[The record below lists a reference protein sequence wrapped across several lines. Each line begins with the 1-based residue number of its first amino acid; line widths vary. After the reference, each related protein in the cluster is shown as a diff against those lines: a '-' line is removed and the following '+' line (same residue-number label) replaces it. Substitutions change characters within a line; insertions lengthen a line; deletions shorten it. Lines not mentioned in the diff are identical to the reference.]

1 MTKIFKPER
10 IPISKLD
17 GISEKSIQEMI
28 ADDPSIIGLGDLVLK
43 DKERIQPRAGRLDLL
58 MQDPDTNRRYEIELQ
73 LGKTDESHIIRTI
86 EYWDIEKKGIRNMN
100 IVL

>member
-43 DKERIQPRAGRLDLL
+43 TKREFNQEQDDL
-58 MQDPDTNRRYEIELQ
+58 TY
-73 LGKTDESHIIRTI
+73 
-86 EYWDIEKKGIRNMN
+86 
-100 IVL
+100 